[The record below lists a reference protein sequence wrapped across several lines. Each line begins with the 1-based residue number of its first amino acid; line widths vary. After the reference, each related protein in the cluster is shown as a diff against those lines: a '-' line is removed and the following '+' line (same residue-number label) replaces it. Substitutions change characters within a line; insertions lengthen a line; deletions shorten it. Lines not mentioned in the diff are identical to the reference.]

1 MNNRFIQIHFLT
13 SYPSSL
19 LNRDDAGF
27 AKRVPFGGTVRT
39 RVSSQCLK
47 RHWRTF
53 EGEFSLRELGDLSI
67 RSRITFDR
75 FVVEPLVAE
84 GLDRAVVEKATEMV
98 MSEVLGQSAKA
109 AKKKAAE
116 DAEGSSSIETGQIT
130 VLGKPEVD
138 YLRSVVRDLASG
150 AKSAKDVETRF
161 KETVKE
167 SRKQWK
173 QNLEA
178 IGDAG
183 LDAALFGR
191 MVTSDILARRDAAVH
206 VAHAMTVHAES
217 SESDYFSAVDDLVRA
232 DAELGSGHIGST
244 ELTSGL
250 FYGYLVVDVP
260 LLLSNLSGGKAD
272 KADEQTK
279 EVAAKVL
286 RNLVHL
292 VATVSPGAKL
302 GSTAPYAYAH
312 WVMVEAGKSQPRT
325 LANAFLKAVSER
337 PDLLDN
343 TYQALATYLDGL
355 DKMYGKSTERV
366 FAAIGGSV
374 LEPYMD
380 RKASLAEVASWAAER
395 VRGA

>member
-1 MNNRFIQIHFLT
+1 
-13 SYPSSL
+13 
-19 LNRDDAGF
+19 
-27 AKRVPFGGTVRT
+27 
-39 RVSSQCLK
+39 
-47 RHWRTF
+47 
-53 EGEFSLRELGDLSI
+53 
-67 RSRITFDR
+67 
-75 FVVEPLVAE
+75 
-84 GLDRAVVEKATEMV
+84 
-98 MSEVLGQSAKA
+98 
-109 AKKKAAE
+109 
-116 DAEGSSSIETGQIT
+116 
-130 VLGKPEVD
+130 
-138 YLRSVVRDLASG
+138 
-150 AKSAKDVETRF
+150 
-161 KETVKE
+161 
-167 SRKQWK
+167 
-173 QNLEA
+173 
-178 IGDAG
+178 G